1 MPGTFK
7 GERRQGALLLLPG
20 LLVIAAVALYPI
32 ASVLWLSLQHRL
44 PIFGIATFAGLDNY
58 RALLEDARLWRSLG
72 TTLYFT
78 AVAVGLELVLG
89 LAIATLLARSFPGRG
104 LARAALLIPWAL
116 PPVVSAKMWEWL
128 YNADFGLLN
137 YLLRSAGLVTGGVNW
152 LGSPAWALHAAI
164 GVEVWKATP
173 FVALLLLA
181 GMQLIPRDLY
191 HAARVDG
198 AGSWACFRRI
208 TLPLLLPVLLVVLLF
223 RTMDALRTFDII
235 FVLTGGGPANTTE
248 TLSIYTYKVLF
259 QTLQFGYGSAL
270 ATVTF
275 AATMLAALG
284 YMRLL
289 TRRATSRGRTR

>member
-1 MPGTFK
+1 MRRPFR
-7 GERRQGALLLLPG
+7 GERRHATLLLLPG

-32 ASVLWLSLQHRL
+32 VSVLWLSLQHHL
-44 PIFGIATFAGLDNY
+44 PIFGIATFAGLENY
-58 RALLEDARLWRSLG
+58 RALLQDTRLWRSLG

-78 AVAVGLELVLG
+78 AGAVGLELVLG
-89 LAIATLLARSFPGRG
+89 LAIATQLARSFPGRG
-104 LARAALLIPWAL
+104 VARAALLIPWAL

-137 YLLRSAGLVTGGVNW
+137 YLLRSTGLVSGGVNW
-152 LGSPAWALHAAI
+152 LGSPTWALHAAI

-181 GMQLIPRDLY
+181 GMQLIPPDLY
-191 HAARVDG
+191 EAARVDG
-198 AGSWACFRRI
+198 AGSWTRFRRI

-275 AATMLAALG
+275 AAAMLVALG
-284 YMRLL
+284 YMWLL
-289 TRRATSRGRTR
+289 PRRAPGRERTS